1 MDVVPLNDV
10 EFEVLRVMARYTGPK
25 AKIARKFG
33 ENIFGNA
40 KIAKILDRKNYL
52 PGQHGQ
58 GRRRRLSN
66 YGMQLKEKQKIK
78 HMYGLMERQFRKF
91 FRAADKM
98 NGETGLNLL
107 ELLERR
113 LDNVVYRLGF
123 APTRAA
129 ARQLVTHKHF
139 MVNGRSV
146 NIPSFLVNENDKIN
160 VREKSRKLLVIHD
173 SVKKVRGDLDSSWL
187 TLDKASLSGSV
198 TKLPEKEDFDPSI
211 KVQMVVEL
219 YSK

>member
-1 MDVVPLNDV
+1 MDVALLSDV
-10 EFEVLRVMARYTGPK
+10 EFEVLRVMARYIGPK

-33 ENIFGNA
+33 ENIFGNP
-40 KIAKILDRKNYL
+40 KIGKILEKKNYL
-52 PGQHGQ
+52 PGQHGIS
-58 GRRRRLSN
+58 RRRRSSN
-66 YGMQLKEKQKIK
+66 YGMQLREKQKIK
-78 HMYGLMERQFRKF
+78 HMYGLLERQFRKF
-91 FRAADKM
+91 FRTADKM
-98 NGETGLNLL
+98 TGETGLNLL

-113 LDNVVYRLGF
+113 LDNVVFRLGF

-139 MVNGRSV
+139 MVNGKSV
-146 NIPSFLVNENDKIN
+146 NIPSFLVCESDKVS

-187 TLDKASLSGSV
+187 NLDKASLSGTV
-198 TKLPEKEDFDPSI
+198 TKLPEKEDFDSTI
-211 KVQMVVEL
+211 TVQMVVEL